1 MSLLSVEKLT
11 LSVAD
16 QNGNKIY
23 LVEDLSFSLE
33 AHQSLGIV
41 GESGSGK
48 TLTALAICK
57 LLSPEITQDSQKI
70 QFLNQPLHQFTR
82 KQMENILGKEIGF
95 VFQEPMSSLNPLHT
109 IGQQIE
115 ELLKKHTRL
124 TASERRSEITA
135 LLHKVGLDSISYK
148 RLPHTLSGG
157 QRQRVMIA
165 MAIACKPKLLI
176 LDEPTTALDVTIAK
190 QILLLLKSLQ
200 QELGLAMIFIS
211 HDLKVIQFIADN
223 VIVMQSGK
231 VCEQGRTDDILK
243 QPQHPYTQSLIN
255 SRPDGAAIR
264 LTTTTPL
271 MTIDALTVN
280 LQKIRWFNRSQAN
293 IILHPVNLKLLKG
306 ESLGI
311 VGESGSGKTTLA
323 LALLRLIQSAG
334 SVIYLGKSVMDF
346 NKTELIAFRKTAQ
359 IVFQDPMAALNP
371 RMTIRDIIGEGLKV
385 HYKSLTRTEY
395 NLKISETLKEV
406 GLDESCLERY
416 PHAFSGGQ
424 RQRINLA
431 RALILKPKMIVLD
444 EPTSALD
451 LLLQKRMIALLKD
464 LQAKYGLSYLFISHD
479 LSVIKSMCHRV
490 LVLKNG
496 NIVEENTTQA
506 LFEAPQNA
514 YTQALIESAFI

>member
-11 LSVAD
+11 LSVTD
-16 QNGNKIY
+16 NNHNTTY
-23 LVEDLSFSLE
+23 LVKDLSFSLE

-57 LLSPEITQDSQKI
+57 LLSPEITQDAQKI

-82 KQMENILGKEIGF
+82 KQMEHILGKEIGF
-95 VFQEPMSSLNPLHT
+95 VFQEPMSSLNPLHS

-115 ELLKKHTRL
+115 ELLKKHTLL
-124 TASERRSEITA
+124 TASERRAEITV
-135 LLHKVGLDSISYK
+135 LLHKVGLDTLSYK

-190 QILLLLKSLQ
+190 QILSLLQSLQ

-223 VIVMQSGK
+223 VIVMQSGT
-231 VCEQGRTDDILK
+231 VCEQGKTNEILK
-243 QPQHPYTQSLIN
+243 NPQHPYTQALIH
-255 SRPDGAAIR
+255 SRPDGNAIP
-264 LTTTTPL
+264 LTTNTPL
-271 MTIDALTVN
+271 MTINKLTVN
-280 LQKIRWFNRSQAN
+280 LQKTNWFNKPSAN
-293 IILHPVNLKLLKG
+293 IILHPVNFKLLKG

-323 LALLRLIQSAG
+323 LALLRLIQSTG
-334 SVIYLGKSVMDF
+334 SIIYLEKSVMDF
-346 NKTELIAFRKTAQ
+346 DKTELVEFRKTAQ

-385 HYKSLTRTEY
+385 HYKDLTHAEY
-395 NLKISETLKEV
+395 DHKISETLKEV
-406 GLDESCLERY
+406 GLDESCLKRY

-451 LLLQKRMIALLKD
+451 LLLQKKMITLLKD
-464 LQAKYGLSYLFISHD
+464 LQAKHGLSYLFISHD

-496 NIVEENTTQA
+496 AIVEENTTQD
-506 LFEAPQNA
+506 LFASPKNA
-514 YTQALIESAFI
+514 YTKTLIESAFI

>member
-1 MSLLSVEKLT
+1 
-11 LSVAD
+11 
-16 QNGNKIY
+16 
-23 LVEDLSFSLE
+23 
-33 AHQSLGIV
+33 
-41 GESGSGK
+41 
-48 TLTALAICK
+48 
-57 LLSPEITQDSQKI
+57 
-70 QFLNQPLHQFTR
+70 
-82 KQMENILGKEIGF
+82 
-95 VFQEPMSSLNPLHT
+95 
-109 IGQQIE
+109 
-115 ELLKKHTRL
+115 
-124 TASERRSEITA
+124 
-135 LLHKVGLDSISYK
+135 
-148 RLPHTLSGG
+148 
-157 QRQRVMIA
+157 
-165 MAIACKPKLLI
+165 
-176 LDEPTTALDVTIAK
+176 
-190 QILLLLKSLQ
+190 
-200 QELGLAMIFIS
+200 
-211 HDLKVIQFIADN
+211 
-223 VIVMQSGK
+223 MQSGK